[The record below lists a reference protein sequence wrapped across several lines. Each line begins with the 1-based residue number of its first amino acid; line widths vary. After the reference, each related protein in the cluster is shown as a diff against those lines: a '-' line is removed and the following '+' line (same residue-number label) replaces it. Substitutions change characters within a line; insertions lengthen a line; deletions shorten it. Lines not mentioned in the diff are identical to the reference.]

1 MLKLL
6 RMRVVVFLLL
16 CLSIIVSCNKDK
28 FDYGSGDK
36 NTDLQQGEGSVD
48 FKLNTVYGVS
58 PKSGNP
64 ASELNLNPADFAV
77 EIFNSNNVKI
87 KKWNKYSEIGNPVK
101 FNTGKYTFKAY
112 YGDSTAT
119 GFDVVYFAGKT
130 DFTVEGQVHKAI
142 SVTCMQSNVQ
152 MKLIWGENLV
162 ADYQDYTVKVYREG
176 FSDTLSFVKSETRS
190 GYIPAGI
197 LKFKIYLTDKEGKK
211 RVYVSSSLDLD
222 AKPNDF
228 ITLTVN
234 TKEAPSYDVGL
245 SFKIDSSTDD
255 REIEVV
261 VPGLMFPKDS
271 PAVSSDD
278 IDAVT
283 KTVTVYDGMTTN
295 LRFNINAPGSIE
307 SCILKTVSGYLT
319 GAGWPAE
326 VNLANPG
333 SEEAALLKSFGLSW
347 AEGMKETRMAY
358 IDFAELIKNI
368 KHADETASNTFTI
381 QVSDIYG
388 QKGEYTFQ
396 VNTRKVDI
404 TLSGIS
410 DGNMWSTYAYASVT
424 TNVPDNT
431 VWQVEANNGGGWSSV
446 PSQVLSAAGDERKIK
461 ITSLLPGASYQFRA
475 VYLPRAEITS
485 GVLSG
490 VTEAGAQLPNGD
502 MESWSSTRLH
512 TGGYSWD
519 ESIDC
524 VFPGGGWSS
533 RNERTTKGAESA
545 SDGGLMASSNPNF
558 GVFWRWCSGTVST
571 SDKTQGNTAA
581 EISTLAFYNQ
591 KVKGSWKRESV
602 YTYTRDDGTAY
613 VGYLFTGTFDKDSDS
628 YTLGIPHASRPESIS
643 FDYKYAPCT
652 GGDNCLA
659 YAVIYDAAGREIAGT
674 GEFRSTGQE
683 AFTTEVLNFNYTD
696 MQAKAAKI
704 VVFFRSGYDTNI
716 LNMRNVNGSYS
727 ASPFK
732 RDRIVG
738 SVLTVDNIVL
748 NY

>member
-1 MLKLL
+1 
-6 RMRVVVFLLL
+6 MRIVVIMLL
-16 CLSIIVSCNKDK
+16 CLSIIASCDKDK
-28 FDYGSGDK
+28 FDYGPGDK
-36 NTDLQQGEGSVD
+36 KTDLQKGEGSVD

-64 ASELNLNPADFAV
+64 ASELYLNPDDFAV

-101 FNTGKYTFKAY
+101 FNTGSYIFKAY

-142 SVTCMQSNVQ
+142 SVTCVQSNVQ

-176 FSDTLSFVKSETRS
+176 FADTLSFIKPETRS

-211 RVYVSSSLDLD
+211 RVYASSSMDLD

-261 VPGLMFPKDS
+261 VPGLMFPKDP
-271 PAVSSDD
+271 PAISSDD

-283 KTVTVYDGMTTN
+283 KTVTVYDGMTSN

-307 SCILKTVSGYLT
+307 SCILKTVSGYLA
-319 GAGWPAE
+319 GAGWPAG
-326 VNLANPG
+326 VDLANPG
-333 SEEAALLKSFGLSW
+333 SEEAALLKRFGLSW
-347 AEGMKETRMAY
+347 AEGMKETRIAY
-358 IDFAELIKNI
+358 IDFAGLIKNI

-396 VNTRKVDI
+396 VNTRKADMA
-404 TLSGIS
+404 LSGIS

-431 VWQVEANNGGGWSSV
+431 VWQVEANNGSGWNSV
-446 PSQVLSAAGDERKIK
+446 PSQVLSTTGNERKIK
-461 ITSLLPGASYQFRA
+461 ITSLEPGVSYQFRA
-475 VYLPRAEITS
+475 VYLPRTEIAS

-490 VTEAGAQLPNGD
+490 ATEAGAQLPNGD

-512 TGGYSWD
+512 TGGYAWD

-533 RNERTTKGAESA
+533 RNERTTKGGESA
-545 SDGGLMASSNPNF
+545 SDGGLLTTSNPNF

-602 YTYTRDDGTAY
+602 YNYTRDDGTAY

-628 YTLGIPHASRPESIS
+628 YTLGIAHASRPESIS

-659 YAVIYDAAGREIAGT
+659 YAVLYDASGREIAGT
-674 GEFRSTGQE
+674 GEFRSAGQE
-683 AFTTEVLNFNYTD
+683 AFTTEILNFNYTD
-696 MQAKAAKI
+696 TQAKAAKI